1 MFKNKQEFKKEFSQR
16 LVEAYGTTVEQTHPT
31 EKYMVLGEMVRDY
44 ASVNWKDTKVAI
56 GKQQA
61 KQVYYFSMEFL
72 LGRSLT
78 SNLQN
83 LGIYD
88 IVRKGLEELG
98 IDYDN
103 LAAMEKDAGLGNGG
117 LGRLAACFMD
127 SAATENLP
135 VNGNCIRYQCGLF
148 RQKIDENGD
157 QVEMPDMWLRI
168 GNPWEIRKPKHSV
181 DVSFWG
187 NVEVNGDENGNLHFH
202 HVNAEH
208 ILAVPYDMP
217 MIGAHTRMTNTLR
230 LWNAEPADEAP
241 SGMDY
246 REYLSEVN
254 QICLNVYPDDS
265 TQEGKYLRLKQQY
278 FFVCAGVN
286 SIINSHLKQ
295 YDSLDNLGEKV
306 QIQLN
311 DTHPVLAIPE
321 LMRVLMDDYG
331 YQWTHAWEIT
341 KQVMAYTNHTVM
353 SEALEKW
360 PEEYIQNLLPRIYM
374 IITEI
379 NNRYHN
385 WVMETYGNQDSG
397 LWDRVKII
405 DSGMIHMARL
415 AIVGSHSV
423 NGVARIHTGLLET
436 DLFRDYYAMW
446 PERFSN
452 KTNGITPRRWMLYS
466 DPELRSLLD
475 DTIGWE
481 YERNFDKISRLM
493 DHVDD
498 PAVQDRFLE
507 VKHKRKEAL
516 ADYIHHTTGVIVD
529 PDSIFDTQAKRLHAY
544 KRQLLNIL
552 QVIYL
557 YQRMKEDHSFR
568 IYPHTY
574 IFAAKAAPS
583 YTFAKKVIKL
593 INCVAA
599 RVNNDPDVND
609 VLKVVFL
616 PNYSV
621 SMSEILMPGS
631 DVSEQISTAGKEA
644 SGTGNMKFMM
654 NGALTLG
661 TMDGANVE
669 IDELV
674 GRENDVIF
682 GLTVDEIPSFRDGYR
697 AWDWYNNDAR
707 IHKAMDSLI
716 NGFWNGNK
724 DDFRIIYDEII
735 IKNDEYLVLADFDAY
750 VKAQEEISAKYQDR
764 RAWAKSCLI
773 NIAKSAYF
781 SSDRTIRQYADE
793 IWGIKPLKIRR

>member
-557 YQRMKEDHSFR
+557 YQRMKEDPSFR